1 MASGIAQPN
10 FYLWGTWKSRTIR
23 EPFLTKKVA
32 GALKKVVLG
41 ESFIIALT
49 EKGHVVSWGKDQKNG
64 CLGLGFDGQ
73 GQGIVNKDLPQEL
86 EGLSNVTDIQMGHE
100 HVVALTSS
108 GEVYCWGNG
117 SKGQLGN
124 GTKDQSGMLSSEFK
138 PVKVEGLASEHI
150 AQIAV
155 VKNSNFALSTSGI
168 VYAWG
173 DNKDNVLGLEDP
185 TRERVMQPIRLSLL
199 GELRVRKIEVFE
211 SRTIIAHVRNP
222 ESEEDGGFGSLAEM
236 GMPSKDEKEVE
247 VFKGIDQMRLAME
260 KTQEWWNHLLNI
272 KHGQPYDMPHDTTV
286 NKDGGG
292 GDSGSVSIQ
301 DDMSVELEKLNRAE
315 KHLDA
320 LVTAAVVELKK
331 TQQMPGTRNVR
342 FILCMFIDECRLRRE
357 KVMRTISA
365 RQLVDA
371 KKRTQE
377 ISAYSVIDFGANANE
392 EIRKIIAV
400 TKELQQMLDGVRA
413 VQPVDVLSLEL
424 KVTLMECLEC
434 KLQLHDTR
442 VELLKDAKGKP
453 SDAML
458 PALRTIKDRWN
469 TLKQFSLYALYME
482 CEAKKMDFGGNDD
495 DHLAYLVKAS
505 NAQIDQMLQIDK
517 DRIISHDTL
526 VPALC
531 YDLLRENAELRKMT
545 NKYQLHVLMLYK
557 GKNVS
562 GHNIGI
568 DRGRGSSEAGEGEGP
583 SSPASSPALREE
595 PESP

>member
-1 MASGIAQPN
+1 MAAVVQPN

-32 GALKKVVLG
+32 GQLKKVVLG
-41 ESFIIALT
+41 ESFIVSLT
-49 EKGHVVSWGKDQKNG
+49 EKGRVVSWGKDNKG
-64 CLGLGFDGQ
+64 CLGLGHNAQ
-73 GQGIVNKDLPQEL
+73 GQPIVNKDMPEEL
-86 EGLSNVTDIQMGHE
+86 DGLVNVTDIQMGQDHI
-100 HVVALTSS
+100 VALNAI
-108 GEVYCWGNG
+108 GEVYCWGNN

-124 GTKDQSGMLSSEFK
+124 GVIDQSGQLMNMFK
-138 PVKVEGLASEHI
+138 PTKVEGLGNEHI
-150 AQIAV
+150 TQIAV
-155 VKNSNFALSTSGI
+155 VKNSTFALSTSGV

-173 DNKDNVLGLEDP
+173 CNKDNTLGLEQSTD
-185 TRERVMQPIRLSLL
+185 RVTEPVCLSLL
-199 GELRVRKIEVFE
+199 GELRIRKIEIFE
-211 SRTIIAHVRNP
+211 NRTIIAHVRTP
-222 ESEEDGGFGSLAEM
+222 DREDDGFGDIPLGVDTS
-236 GMPSKDEKEVE
+236 DDKEVE
-247 VFKGIDQMRLAME
+247 VFKGIDEMRKAME

-272 KHGQPYDMPHDTTV
+272 KHGQPYDMPHDTNVAQDAHFSNT
-286 NKDGGG
+286 GAGA
-292 GDSGSVSIQ
+292 VSIH
-301 DDMSVELEKLNRAE
+301 DDMGVDLEKLHRAE
-315 KHLDA
+315 RHLDA
-320 LVTAAVVELKK
+320 LVNAAVAELKK

-371 KKRTQE
+371 KRKTQD
-377 ISAYSVIDFGANANE
+377 ISAYSVIDFGANANG

-400 TKELQQMLDGVRA
+400 TRELQRMLDNVRT

-442 VELLKDAKGKP
+442 VELLKEVKGKP

-469 TLKQFSLYALYME
+469 SLKHFSLYKLYLE
-482 CEAKKMDFGGNDD
+482 CDKLDFGGKDD
-495 DHLAYLVKAS
+495 EHLAYLVKAS

-526 VPALC
+526 VPTLC

-545 NKYQLHVLMLYK
+545 NTYQLHVLMLYQ
-557 GKNVS
+557 GKNLS
-562 GHNIGI
+562 GKDVGI
-568 DRGRGSSEAGEGEGP
+568 DAGEGEEDGP
-583 SSPASSPALREE
+583 LKASTRTDKKTLFGEIKDGGLP
-595 PESP
+595 